1 MPFQKDFLK
10 EINTQIDIILQK
22 IFEYEKR
29 YSSQIEK
36 VHPNYRESAR
46 NLIHYLALRTFDNN
60 IIQEKLAAAG
70 LPVSSSYEGQIL
82 YGLLSFK
89 SIINGLLGKEEVKFD
104 FSFIDTE
111 AAKSLLKQNTE
122 ALFGKPSKKRE
133 TRIMVTQPTH
143 AAYEPEFSKNLIE
156 IGMNAAR
163 INCSH
168 DNEIIWKA
176 IIDSIKASPKE
187 CKIMMDL
194 GGPKLRTG
202 KMKPGPKVI
211 HIKPKRNAL
220 GQVVNPARVWLAP
233 YGVLPKN
240 INEADAIIPVNK
252 KWLKKTKKN
261 SYVIF
266 RDARNKKCKLNINKK
281 KV

>member
-1 MPFQKDFLK
+1 M
-10 EINTQIDIILQK
+10 
-22 IFEYEKR
+22 
-29 YSSQIEK
+29 
-36 VHPNYRESAR
+36 
-46 NLIHYLALRTFDNN
+46 
-60 IIQEKLAAAG
+60 
-70 LPVSSSYEGQIL
+70 
-82 YGLLSFK
+82 
-89 SIINGLLGKEEVKFD
+89 LGKEEVKFD

-211 HIKPKRNAL
+211 RIKPKRNAL

-240 INEADAIIPVNK
+240 IKEADAIIPVNK

-281 KV
+281 EGVGRWASCSDSAFVTTDTLLNVFLEKKSNRSVDDPSFQRQLSVLAKAL